1 MKFAVVILMVLGL
14 LAAGSAAVFINAMH
28 LGQSASQAPP
38 AVDVIVAAG
47 ELSAMTVVRPENIRT
62 EKVPA
67 LGLSRDCCTSPVQA
81 IGRVLAVAVIQG
93 QALRRGFFL
102 PDSGPAAS
110 VATIPSGMR
119 VFTISVPSH
128 SISGGLIYPGCIVD
142 VQATFDLAAARQGDA
157 IATTVLNSV
166 QVWAI
171 EDEVVAAPQPADS
184 DTTQK
189 TGKTTARSAAS
200 RSGAG
205 ALRVSLLVN
214 TKQLESLQ
222 LASERGSIALA
233 IRNPLDKTPTGQ
245 AGTIFN
251 RDFLHGLGL
260 PQEPAPA
267 PERAPADA
275 NVVASPAPREKPTRI
290 VQIIEGSKVTEQPFP
305 IETKEDGSGG

>member
-1 MKFAVVILMVLGL
+1 MKFAVVILIVLGL
-14 LAAGSAAVFINAMH
+14 LAAGSAAVLIRAMH
-28 LGQSASQAPP
+28 LGQTTAQASPT
-38 AVDVIVAAG
+38 VEVIVAAG
-47 ELSAMTVVRPENIRT
+47 ELPAMTVLRPENIRT
-62 EKVPA
+62 EKVPRVE
-67 LGLSRDCCTSPVQA
+67 LPRDCCLSPVQA

-93 QALRRGFFL
+93 QALRKGFFL

-110 VATIPSGMR
+110 VATIPAGMR
-119 VFTISVPSH
+119 VFTISVPSR

-142 VQATFDLAAARQGDA
+142 VQATFDLTAASQGDA

-171 EDEVVAAPQPADS
+171 EDDVVAAPQPADS
-184 DTTQK
+184 DKTQK
-189 TGKTTARSAAS
+189 TGKTAKSTPSHS
-200 RSGAG
+200 G

-222 LASERGSIALA
+222 LASERESIALA
-233 IRNPLDKTPTGQ
+233 IRNPLDKTSAGQ

-260 PQEPAPA
+260 PQEPPPA

-290 VQIIEGSKVTEQPFP
+290 VQVIEGSKVTEQPFP
-305 IETKEDGSGG
+305 VETKEGGPGG